1 MIKHIFNQITDE
13 LSVCPFINSIVLGG
27 SRVTGMATDKSD
39 IDVGIYYDKGQVD
52 FKVLNEIASRLD
64 DMHRDDLICE
74 EGGWGKWV
82 NCGGWLTIG
91 GFQVDLILRDINR
104 VADCIRQ
111 TDEGNISAHYQ
122 TGHPHAF
129 LNVMYRGELASC
141 QTLYAKDARFLEL
154 KAQAETYPDRL
165 AEALVSFFLFE
176 ANFSCMLAQQYGT
189 GMDVYYK
196 AGHLFRSVSALNQ
209 VLFALN
215 RTYCLNEKKAT
226 LRINQLRIAPQ
237 CYHERVNK
245 IFSLCGEDTSGAVEI
260 LRQLIDEVETEIQRI

>member
-1 MIKHIFNQITDE
+1 
-13 LSVCPFINSIVLGG
+13 
-27 SRVTGMATDKSD
+27 
-39 IDVGIYYDKGQVD
+39 
-52 FKVLNEIASRLD
+52 
-64 DMHRDDLICE
+64 
-74 EGGWGKWV
+74 
-82 NCGGWLTIG
+82 
-91 GFQVDLILRDINR
+91 
-104 VADCIRQ
+104 
-111 TDEGNISAHYQ
+111 
-122 TGHPHAF
+122 
-129 LNVMYRGELASC
+129 MYRGELASC

-226 LRINQLRIAPQ
+226 LRINQLRIAPK

-260 LRQLIDEVETEIQRI
+260 LRQLIDEVEIEIHK